1 MIDKIQVKPFDI
13 IKWLEQNKGGQ
24 WREVSSSV
32 WADGKGR
39 RVIKYGGFS
48 EDEGCLRLDASPVE
62 YFLYGGP
69 KTERIYPNS
78 N

>member
-1 MIDKIQVKPFDI
+1 MIDKIQVRPLDI
-13 IKWLEQNKGGQ
+13 IEWLEQNKGGQ
-24 WREVSSSV
+24 WREVTPSV
-32 WADGKGR
+32 WADGNGR
-39 RVIKYGGFS
+39 QVIRYGGF
-48 EDEGCLRLDASPVE
+48 DENKEYSPTA